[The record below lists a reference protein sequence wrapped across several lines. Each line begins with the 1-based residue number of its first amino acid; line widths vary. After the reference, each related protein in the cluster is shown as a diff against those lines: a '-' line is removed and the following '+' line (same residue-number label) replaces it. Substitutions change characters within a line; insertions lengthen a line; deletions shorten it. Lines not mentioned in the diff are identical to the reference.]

1 MGNGAAW
8 APNGGYD
15 GTMTRPQNPDQP
27 PESQPQPL
35 VDERV
40 IGDLVTA
47 VEAHLPA
54 MMEQLADYIGKT
66 APRVSA
72 RERQRL
78 RGRLKRKMRALIP
91 AFAELQAVGAAPDS
105 AEKWNKVKTA
115 IRGILIEMAAP
126 PPIRKSPDVDRL
138 DWFVAM
144 AAKATNLP
152 RGAWARQP
160 PYLAAR
166 AHLWNTLISVYRKV
180 PSAAVQAVLD
190 AWAADNDHRRYV
202 HSVRLL
208 TVAAGRFRP
217 QPPQR
222 ISDHAAVDLQNEY
235 LRAAN
240 VFEQQLRLLTCL
252 TKIEPGQVK
261 PWSYWQRQNLN
272 NLMGMASGHD
282 DLRQLISVLD
292 RHVRNALTH
301 GPPIIERAGRRCLFW
316 DRDVCVTWSWEE
328 YFHNTRAL
336 TLTVLGCA
344 NFDSFRQ
351 LIEVQIL
358 ARALAPDLRVEP

>member
-1 MGNGAAW
+1 MAL
-8 APNGGYD
+8 PH
-15 GTMTRPQNPDQP
+15 NPDP
-27 PESQPQPL
+27 PHEFQPQAPI
-35 VDERV
+35 DERV
-40 IGDLVTA
+40 IGPLLTA
-47 VEAHLPA
+47 IEGHLPA
-54 MMEQLADYIGKT
+54 MMEQLADLIGKT
-66 APRVSA
+66 TPRVSA

-78 RGRLKRKMRALIP
+78 RGCLKRKMRLLIP
-91 AFAELQAVGAAPDS
+91 AFAELEAVGAAPDS
-105 AEKWNKVKTA
+105 AEKCNKVKTA
-115 IRGILIEMAAP
+115 LRGILIEMAAP
-126 PPIRKSPDVDRL
+126 PRIRRSPDAERL

-166 AHLWNTLISVYRKV
+166 AHLWNTLISVYSQV
-180 PSAAVQAVLD
+180 PSTAVQFVLD
-190 AWAADNDHRRYV
+190 AWATDNDHRRYV

-217 QPPQR
+217 QLPLR
-222 ISDHAAVDLQNEY
+222 ISDRAAVDLQNEY
-235 LRAAN
+235 LRSAN

-252 TKIEPGQVK
+252 TRIEPGKAKQ
-261 PWSYWQRQNLN
+261 WSYWQQQNLN

-282 DLRQLISVLD
+282 DLCQLISALD

-301 GPPIIERAGRRCLFW
+301 GPPVIERAGRRCQFW
-316 DRDVCVTWSWEE
+316 DRDVCITWSWEQF
-328 YFHNTRAL
+328 FHNTRAL

-358 ARALAPDLRVEP
+358 ARVLAPDRPDEH